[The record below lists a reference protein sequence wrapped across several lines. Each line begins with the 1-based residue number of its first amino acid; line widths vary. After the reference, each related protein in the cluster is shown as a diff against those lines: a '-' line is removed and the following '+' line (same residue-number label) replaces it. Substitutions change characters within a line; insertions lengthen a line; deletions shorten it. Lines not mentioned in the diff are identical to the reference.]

1 MKRPFPK
8 PANPRKGY
16 LRLSRKAARRGDRR
30 GALKFY
36 IKAIYG
42 SKVLFADLRPASNH
56 SAGRAIDID
65 GFYWHREPPIRITE
79 IVSHH
84 S

>member
-1 MKRPFPK
+1 
-8 PANPRKGY
+8 
-16 LRLSRKAARRGDRR
+16 
-30 GALKFY
+30 
-36 IKAIYG
+36 
-42 SKVLFADLRPASNH
+42 LFADLRPASNH